1 MILKDFKK
9 PNGQRFSE
17 INKILK
23 SRFGVKISESLDQ
36 KDILKL
42 RKSCLTEMSELR
54 MDGHVPGN
62 SEDLDRYMLMKD
74 ALDSHP
80 NFDPAMSAPADPVS
94 EYQDSIVEK
103 ILNDLVSHAYELV
116 TCGENYN
123 DAIKQIMN
131 VYRKSPWL
139 YDESMIRERLESQL
153 NGRITTLPVQ
163 ESKMK
168 RKVSN
173 TKLRESLENLFES
186 ELEEAEV
193 VIATKGFSK
202 SLQEMIEKVGRLQN
216 EDLPPLADQLRNIY
230 GVDTAQQ
237 FHEKTQST
245 LQSVLDALYY
255 SREEI
260 DREVQNMAKGIFQ
273 FDVDMDK
280 DISGSP
286 DNTMGNEFDM
296 GADEDFE
303 DESGELDDLES
314 DLGLDD
320 VDMEEPLGRVRKES
334 IQFVASKLKHLQEQ
348 LSVIKSKR
356 AIK

>member
-23 SRFGVKISESLDQ
+23 SRFGVTISESLNSSEIQ
-36 KDILKL
+36 RL
-42 RKSCLTEMSELR
+42 RMSFLSEMHDLR

-62 SEDLDRYMLMKD
+62 SEELDRYMLMKD
-74 ALDSHP
+74 ALDTHP
-80 NFDPAMSAPADPVS
+80 NFETQAPMDPVAK
-94 EYQDSIVEK
+94 YQERIISK
-103 ILNDLVSHAYELV
+103 ILDDLVAHAYDLV
-116 TCGENYN
+116 TCGENYH
-123 DAIKQIMN
+123 DAIKQTMN
-131 VYRKSPWL
+131 IYKKSPWL
-139 YDESMIRERLESQL
+139 YDESRIQEKLENCL
-153 NGRITTLPVQ
+153 NDKITTLSVQ
-163 ESKMK
+163 ESTMK
-168 RKVSN
+168 RKPNN

-230 GVDTAQQ
+230 GVETAQQ

-280 DISGSP
+280 DISSAP
-286 DNTMGNEFDM
+286 DNTMGREF
-296 GADEDFE
+296 GADDDL
-303 DESGELDDLES
+303 DELEAELDLS
-314 DLGLDD
+314 DADAG
-320 VDMEEPLGRVRKES
+320 EPLGRVRKES
-334 IQFVASKLKHLQEQ
+334 IQHVATKLKYLQEQ
-348 LSVIKSKR
+348 LAVIKNKR
-356 AIK
+356 AVK